1 MIFFKINISIIL
13 SIKCFE
19 RLQNKYKFKYLFTT
33 FSTYIHYELLVRV
46 FLKVKIYSGATINQY
61 NKK

>member
-1 MIFFKINISIIL
+1 MTLNIRFRNKPTVDINDIFLKKLIYLSIL

-33 FSTYIHYELLVRV
+33 FSTYIHYGLLVRV
-46 FLKVKIYSGATINQY
+46 F
-61 NKK
+61 